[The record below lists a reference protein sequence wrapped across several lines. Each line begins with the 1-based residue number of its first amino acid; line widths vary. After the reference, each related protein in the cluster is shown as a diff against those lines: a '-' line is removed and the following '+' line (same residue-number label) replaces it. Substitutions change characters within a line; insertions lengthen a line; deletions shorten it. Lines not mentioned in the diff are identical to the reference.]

1 MMRRY
6 ELLALLVM
14 AACGKEPASGGP
26 GGPGQG
32 GPPRAVPVEA
42 VAARVDT
49 VIDAL
54 RATGQI
60 EAVQSIE
67 LRPEVDGRLVQ
78 VLVREGALVSAGQA
92 LFKVDDAELKAQV
105 ARATADRD
113 LAVQALARTRQ
124 LLAEKAA
131 APADLERAEAQARSS
146 EASLDLL
153 QLRLDR
159 TVVRAPFAGVAGAR
173 MVSVGDYVTPASRL
187 IALQTVNPQ
196 RASFQVP
203 ERYAERLAL
212 GQVVRFQV
220 AALPGRDFE
229 GKVDFVDP
237 QVQLPGRT
245 ITVKAVVPNPK
256 RELAAG
262 MFIEARLATEV
273 RPAAVVIPEDAVTL
287 IQGGAFVWVVLDN
300 AVTRRQVDLGVR
312 TPGFVEI
319 RSGVESGQLVVVGG
333 LERLTEGAAVAAA
346 VIDRAPQAPM
356 TDSSAAPGQPR

>member
-1 MMRRY
+1 MRRY
-6 ELLALLVM
+6 GLLALLVM
-14 AACGKEPASGGP
+14 AACAKDQAPGGA

-49 VIDAL
+49 VVDAL
-54 RATGQI
+54 QATGQI
-60 EAVQSIE
+60 EAVQAIE

-78 VLVREGALVSAGQA
+78 VLVREGALVSSGQA

-105 ARATADRD
+105 ARAGADRD
-113 LAVQALARTRQ
+113 LAMQALSRTRQ

-146 EASLDLL
+146 EASLELL

-173 MVSVGDYVTPASRL
+173 MVSLGDYVTPASRL

-203 ERYAERLAL
+203 ERYADRLQV

-220 AALPGRDFE
+220 AALPGRAFE

-273 RPAAVVIPEDAVTL
+273 RPEAVVIPEDAVTL

-300 AVTRRQVDLGVR
+300 AVTQRQVDVGVR

-319 RSGVESGQLVVVGG
+319 RSGVEPGQLVVVGG
-333 LERLTEGAAVAAA
+333 LERLTEGASVTATV
-346 VIDRAPQAPM
+346 VERGPQPM
-356 TDSSAAPGQPR
+356 MVDSSIAPGRP